1 MNRQA
6 GVKMGVAGKL
16 DYFYKY
22 GLFIVFIVLVI
33 LFSNLNKNF
42 FTVRNSIN
50 LLQQTT
56 STGIAA
62 VGLVFVMLT
71 GGIDVSIA
79 SVVFMTSVIV
89 ATLTSNGLGMAG
101 AFFVA
106 IGCGALIGCVN
117 GFLCAKLKMVP
128 LIVTLAMLYIIRGTA
143 ISIVGIRQVDFTN
156 PVGTTLARM
165 RVFGGLLPI
174 IVLVLVVAM
183 FIGQFILVKTSFGRQ
198 LFAIG
203 NNKIAAEKMGIKVER
218 NIFIS
223 YILCGA
229 FAGLSGL
236 ISGAQVG
243 GISPTFATGT
253 EFIIISATVL
263 GGVSLFGGKGSV
275 FPGAFLGVL
284 IIMCIENG
292 LVMASAN
299 MYAYTIVRGIVI
311 FVAVL
316 LDSVRN
322 VGELR

>member
-1 MNRQA
+1 MNKPGRL
-6 GVKMGVAGKL
+6 KIGKTGML

-22 GLFIVFIVLVI
+22 GLFFVFIVLVI
-33 LFSNLNKNF
+33 LFSSLNENF
-42 FTVRNSIN
+42 FTVKNSIN

-62 VGLVFVMLT
+62 VGLVFVLLT
-71 GGIDVSIA
+71 GGIDVSIG
-79 SVVFMTSVIV
+79 SITFMTSVIA
-89 ATLTSNGLGMAG
+89 ATLTSRGLGMAG
-101 AFFVA
+101 AFIVS
-106 IGCGALIGCVN
+106 IGCGAVVGCVN
-117 GFLCAKLKMVP
+117 GFFCSKLKMVP
-128 LIVTLAMLYIIRGTA
+128 LIVTLAMLYIIRGGM
-143 ISIVGIRQVDFTN
+143 IGIVGINRVAFTN
-156 PVGTTLARM
+156 PVGTALARM
-165 RVFGGLLPI
+165 RLFNDFLPI
-174 IVLVLVVAM
+174 IVLILIIVM
-183 FIGQFILVKTSFGRQ
+183 IIGQLILVKTSFGRQ

-203 NNKIAAEKMGIKVER
+203 NNKIAAQKMGIKVER

-223 YILCGA
+223 YVLCGA

-243 GISPTFATGT
+243 VIPPTFATGT

-263 GGVSLFGGKGSV
+263 GGVSLFGGKGSD

-311 FVAVL
+311 FLAVL

-322 VGELR
+322 TGELR